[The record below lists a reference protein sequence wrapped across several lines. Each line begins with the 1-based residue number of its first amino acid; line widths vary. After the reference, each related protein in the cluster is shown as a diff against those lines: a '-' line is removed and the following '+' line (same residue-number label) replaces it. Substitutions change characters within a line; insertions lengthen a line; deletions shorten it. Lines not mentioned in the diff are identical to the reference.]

1 MAIPISRSS
10 NSNSNIDD
18 STKKAEARKQERQ
31 ALTAATDKKVQQ
43 VQFASHERA
52 QAIGQ
57 KRLEQAMQEAEGFG
71 FDVVRVK
78 AENGEVVAFR
88 MDDLQNWGF
97 HSATP
102 QAAGMEK
109 WGNVPEPRQNYQAQ
123 TGAPAANRQAISGP
137 PPGNEDPV
145 GFGKTMESQ
154 NSYLFNTITSGTL
167 TDQLFASKRTVRRM
181 NDAMQAKWRL
191 IIAQIMMGDF
201 VSAASSL
208 TMMLEMDSRAAI
220 TNSVAGLGKAMR
232 ARSNIM
238 GMMARNAPPPPA
250 GSESPQAQATYVRRN
265 SQYMHRQQM
274 YQNALTIANQG
285 IQFQLDGMGDMRKSV
300 QQFRD
305 WAVGFKEAEWRTIQH
320 EANMRT

>member
-1 MAIPISRSS
+1 MSLPISRST
-10 NSNSNIDD
+10 NPNIDNSD
-18 STKKAEARKQERQ
+18 KKLETAKRERQ
-31 ALTAATDKKVQQ
+31 SLAADLNKKIDQ
-43 VQFASHERA
+43 VEFSNHERA
-52 QAIGQ
+52 QNIS
-57 KRLEQAMQEAEGFG
+57 RSRIEQAMQEAEGFG
-71 FDVVRVK
+71 FDVVKVK
-78 AENGEVVAFR
+78 TEEGEVASFR
-88 MDDLQNWGF
+88 MDDLQNWGYRS
-97 HSATP
+97 SAP
-102 QAAGMEK
+102 QAGMER
-109 WGNVPEPRQNYQAQ
+109 WGNVPEPNQNYQMQ
-123 TGAPAANRQAISGP
+123 QQGAPASNRQAVAGP
-137 PPGNEDPV
+137 PTGNQDPV
-145 GFGKTMESQ
+145 GFSQ
-154 NSYLFNTITSGTL
+154 SMQDQNTYFYNTVTSAAL
-167 TDQLFASKRTVRRM
+167 TDQLFASQRTVKKM
-181 NDAMQAKWRL
+181 NNAMQMKWRL
-191 IIAQIMMGDF
+191 IMAQIAMGDF

-220 TNSVAGLGKAMR
+220 TNSVNGLGKAMR

-250 GSESPQAQATYVRRN
+250 GSESPQAQASYVRRN